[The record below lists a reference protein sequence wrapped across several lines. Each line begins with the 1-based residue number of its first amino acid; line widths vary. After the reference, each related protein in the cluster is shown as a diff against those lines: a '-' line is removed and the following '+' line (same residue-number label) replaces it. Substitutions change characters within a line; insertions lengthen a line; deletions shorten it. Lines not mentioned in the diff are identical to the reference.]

1 MNNTITLQQ
10 LFAQTSSI
18 NELLEQIGEMQLRGI
33 KYLNGP
39 YFSSVDLDLILKV
52 VNELKIDYS
61 KEEIYK
67 SIVFISTGY

>member
-1 MNNTITLQQ
+1 MYNNITLQQ

-18 NELLEQIGEMQLRGI
+18 DELLEQIGEMQSRGI

-39 YFSSVDLDLILKV
+39 YFCSVDLDLILKV
-52 VNELKIDYS
+52 VNELRIDYS